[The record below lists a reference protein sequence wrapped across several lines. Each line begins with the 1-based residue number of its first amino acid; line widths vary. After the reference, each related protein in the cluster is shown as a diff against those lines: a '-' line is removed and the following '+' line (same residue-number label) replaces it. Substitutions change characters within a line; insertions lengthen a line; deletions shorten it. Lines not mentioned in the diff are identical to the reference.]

1 MLRNPVV
8 NPFRWIVLPFL
19 SACVLLALGCTPA
32 PVVNVSPSALDAR
45 VNVVDA
51 EPNPSDNKVVIT
63 VQFYSSGQFVQPAG
77 AVITANGTV
86 LSFSGGIGY
95 VERVPMV
102 AAGGT
107 YTIVHAVGGTSTT
120 IAAVTA
126 PPRPVITSPSA
137 GAVLPRTS
145 ATIAYVAGTGTNVS
159 GRAAGTRAGSGSVSV
174 TANDQPDNG
183 TYGPLATNGFDA
195 GAGHVS
201 LTRVLVLSPAS
212 SGFNSVQLTY
222 NVGNRVAVT
231 WQ

>member
-1 MLRNPVV
+1 MLRNPIAH
-8 NPFRWIVLPFL
+8 PYRWIVLPFL
-19 SACVLLALGCTPA
+19 GACVLLALGCTPA

-45 VNVVDA
+45 ITVVDP
-51 EPNPSDNKVVIT
+51 EPNPSDGKVVIT
-63 VQFYSSGQFVQPAG
+63 VQFFSNGQFVQPAG
-77 AVITANGTV
+77 AVVTANGTA
-86 LSFSGGIGY
+86 LPFNGGVGY
-95 VERVPMV
+95 VDRVPMV

-107 YTIVHAVGGTSTT
+107 YTIVHAAGGTSTT

-126 PPRPVITSPSA
+126 PQRPVITSPSA
-137 GAVLPRTS
+137 GAFLPRTT
-145 ATIAYVAGTGTNVS
+145 ATIVYVAGTGTHVS

-183 TYGPLATNGFDA
+183 TYGPLAATGFDA

-201 LTRVLVLSPAS
+201 LTRVLVSSPAS
-212 SGFNSVQLTY
+212 SGFNSVQVTY